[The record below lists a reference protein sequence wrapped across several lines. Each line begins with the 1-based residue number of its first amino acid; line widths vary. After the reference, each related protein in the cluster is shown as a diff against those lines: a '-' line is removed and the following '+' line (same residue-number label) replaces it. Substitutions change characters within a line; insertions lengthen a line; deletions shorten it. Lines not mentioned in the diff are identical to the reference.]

1 MKHYYTLRKS
11 NGKLKLQELYFY
23 KLGCVLGWVLIISVL
38 LDNFDLATKLVYGA
52 ISLLRET
59 YINDETKLD

>member
-1 MKHYYTLRKS
+1 M
-11 NGKLKLQELYFY
+11 
-23 KLGCVLGWVLIISVL
+23 LGWVLIISVL

-52 ISLLRET
+52 ISLLKET